1 VRPLGLLCAAFALG
15 GLFAGVALA
24 ALPPDKGGL
33 EVPQA
38 VALEGRE
45 APRDSLDEF
54 LKALAERVAERE
66 AFIALPE
73 GTLSVRFAELGIE
86 LDVRAT
92 ERALRAGT
100 PRATLLSTLTRRLQ
114 QEPQIAE
121 VSAVYAFDP
130 DTSRE
135 LLTRLAPALRRDPTN
150 ARLDLTAHRKIDDQP
165 GRELDVGETVAAI
178 ATGERSET
186 AVFEARFIPIQA
198 AVTADALTAV
208 DVTRVLSSF
217 DTDFSKKP
225 RSRIPN
231 IHTAVHYLNG
241 VVLGP
246 NEILSFNRSVGPRT
260 YERGFR
266 EAPVIVQDELE
277 PGLGGGVCQV
287 ATAVFA
293 AAVLGGFDIVQ
304 RRSHSRPS
312 GYAPLGLDATVIWDE
327 MDLKVR
333 NPYPSPVIVHA
344 YFPSEMVL
352 RVELLGREPPGEIR
366 HHLTVH
372 EKHPF
377 YRRVVVK
384 PELSPDKVDR
394 RQKGNAGYDVSSIVR
409 TTFEDGTSKSR
420 TYASK
425 YYPVP
430 EVYWIGTAVDPES
443 LPPLPEGATH
453 VELADGQSVAESAFE
468 RNEPERS
475 N

>member
-1 VRPLGLLCAAFALG
+1 MAFALG
-15 GLFAGVALA
+15 GLFAGVAFA
-24 ALPPDKGGL
+24 ALPPEKGGL
-33 EVPQA
+33 VVPQA

-45 APRDSLDEF
+45 APRDSLRAF
-54 LKALAERVAERE
+54 LSDLGQRVAARE
-66 AFIALPE
+66 GFIALPE
-73 GTLSVRFAELGIE
+73 GTVAVRFGELGIS
-86 LDVRAT
+86 LDVAAT
-92 ERALRAGT
+92 ERALEAGT
-100 PRATLLSTLTRRLQ
+100 PRSTVLRALSRRFR
-114 QEPQIAE
+114 EDPKVAE
-121 VSAVYAFDP
+121 VNAVYAFDAQVA
-130 DTSRE
+130 RA
-135 LLTRLAPALRRDPTN
+135 LLSRLAPGLRRDPTN
-150 ARLDLTAHRKIDDQP
+150 ARLDLTGHRRIEDEP
-165 GRELDVGETVAAI
+165 GRELDIAETVAAI
-178 ATGERSET
+178 ATGERHEP

-198 AVTADALTAV
+198 AVTADALLAV
-208 DVTRVLSSF
+208 DVSRVLSSF

-231 IHTAVHYLNG
+231 IHTAVQYLNG
-241 VVLGP
+241 VVLGS
-246 NEILSFNRSVGPRT
+246 NEVLSFNGSVGPRT

-287 ATAVFA
+287 ATALFA
-293 AAVLGGFDIVQ
+293 SAVLGGFEIVQ

-327 MDLKVR
+327 MDLKVK

-344 YFPSEMVL
+344 FFPSEMVL
-352 RVELLGREPPGEIR
+352 RVELLGRDPPGEIR

-384 PELSPDKVDR
+384 PELSPDKIDR
-394 RQKGNAGYDVSSIVR
+394 RQKGNPGYDVSSIVR
-409 TTFEDGTSKSR
+409 TTFADGTTRSR
-420 TYASK
+420 TYPSK

-453 VELADGQSVAESAFE
+453 VDLADAQSTADSAFE
-468 RNEPERS
+468 RNEAERP

>member
-1 VRPLGLLCAAFALG
+1 MRPLGLLVTAFALG

-24 ALPPDKGGL
+24 ALPPEKGGL
-33 EVPQA
+33 ELPQA

-45 APRDSLDEF
+45 APHDELDEF
-54 LKALAERVAERE
+54 LNGLAERVGERE
-66 AFIALPE
+66 AFIAFPE
-73 GTLSVRFAELGIE
+73 GTLDVRFSELGIA
-86 LDVRAT
+86 LDVPAT

-100 PRATLLSTLTRRLQ
+100 PRATLLRTLSRRLQ
-114 QEPQIAE
+114 AEPDIAE
-121 VSAVYAFDP
+121 VSAVYQFDP
-130 DTSRE
+130 EAARDI
-135 LLTRLAPALRRDPTN
+135 LTRLAPGLRRDPIN
-150 ARLDLTAHRKIDDQP
+150 ARLDLTAHRKIEDQP
-165 GRELDVGETVAAI
+165 GRELDIAETIARIAVGERT
-178 ATGERSET
+178 ET

-198 AVTADALTAV
+198 AVTADALTSV

-231 IHTAVHYLNG
+231 IHTAVQYLNG

-246 NEILSFNRSVGPRT
+246 NEVLSFNRAVGART

-287 ATAVFA
+287 ATALFA
-293 AAVLGGFDIVQ
+293 SAVLGGFDIVQ

-327 MDLKVR
+327 MDLKVK

-344 YFPSEMVL
+344 FFPSEMVL
-352 RVELLGREPPGEIR
+352 RVEFLGREPPGEVR

-372 EKHPF
+372 QKHPF

-384 PELSPDKVDR
+384 PELSPDEIDR
-394 RQKGNAGYDVSSIVR
+394 RQKGNPGYDVSSVVR
-409 TTFEDGTSKSR
+409 TTFADGTTKSR
-420 TYASK
+420 SYPSK

-453 VELADGQSVAESAFE
+453 VELADAQSTEDSAFE
-468 RNEPERS
+468 RN
-475 N
+475 

>member
-1 VRPLGLLCAAFALG
+1 MCTAFALG

-24 ALPPDKGGL
+24 ALPPEKGGL
-33 EVPQA
+33 ELPQA
-38 VALEGRE
+38 VLLEGRE
-45 APRDSLDEF
+45 APRDSSEEF
-54 LKALAERVAERE
+54 LNGLAERVQERE
-66 AFIALPE
+66 AFIAFPE
-73 GTLSVRFAELGIE
+73 GTLSVRFSELGIA
-86 LDVRAT
+86 LDVPAT

-100 PRATLLSTLTRRLQ
+100 PRTTLLRSVSQRLQ
-114 QEPQIAE
+114 ERPEIAE
-121 VSAVYAFDP
+121 VSAVYSFDP
-130 DTSRE
+130 DAARD
-135 LLTRLAPALRRDPTN
+135 LLTRFAPGLKREPTN
-150 ARLDLTAHRKIDDQP
+150 ARLDLTAHRKIEDQP
-165 GRELDVGETVAAI
+165 GRELDIGETVAAI
-178 ATGERSET
+178 ATGERADT

-198 AVTADALTAV
+198 AVTADALTTV
-208 DVTRVLSSF
+208 DVSRVLSSF

-231 IHTAVHYLNG
+231 IHTAVQYLNG

-246 NEILSFNRSVGPRT
+246 NEILSFNRTVGART

-287 ATAVFA
+287 ATALFA

-344 YFPSEMVL
+344 FFPSEMVL

-394 RQKGNAGYDVSSIVR
+394 RQKGNPGYDVSSVVR
-409 TTFEDGTSKSR
+409 TTFQDGTTKSR
-420 TYASK
+420 TYSSK

-430 EVYWIGTAVDPES
+430 EVYWIGSAVDPES

-453 VELADGQSVAESAFE
+453 FELAEAPGSESAFE
-468 RNEPERS
+468 RDQTVGAN
-475 N
+475 

>member
-1 VRPLGLLCAAFALG
+1 VRPLGLLFTAFALG

-24 ALPPDKGGL
+24 ALPPERGGL
-33 EVPQA
+33 ELPQA

-45 APRDSLDEF
+45 APRDALDEF
-54 LKALAERVAERE
+54 LKTLAERVAERE
-66 AFIALPE
+66 AFVAFPE
-73 GTLSVRFAELGIE
+73 GTLSVRFSELGIS
-86 LDVRAT
+86 LDVPAT
-92 ERALRAGT
+92 ERALRTGT
-100 PRATLLSTLTRRLQ
+100 PRATLFHTLSRRLKEQ
-114 QEPQIAE
+114 SQIAE
-121 VSAVYAFDP
+121 VNAVYAFDQ
-130 DTSRE
+130 DAARDILS
-135 LLTRLAPALRRDPTN
+135 RLAPGLRREPTN
-150 ARLDLTAHRKIDDQP
+150 ARLDLTAHRKVEDQP
-165 GRELDVGETVAAI
+165 GRELDIGETIAAI
-178 ATGERSET
+178 AVGERLDT

-198 AVTADALTAV
+198 AVTADALTSV

-231 IHTAVHYLNG
+231 IHTAVQYLNG

-246 NEILSFNRSVGPRT
+246 NEVLSFNGSVGPRT

-287 ATAVFA
+287 ATALFA
-293 AAVLGGFDIVQ
+293 SAVLGGFEIVQ

-327 MDLKVR
+327 MDLKVK

-344 YFPSEMVL
+344 FFPSEMVL
-352 RVELLGREPPGEIR
+352 RVELLGRDPPGEIR

-384 PELSPDKVDR
+384 PDLSPDKIDR
-394 RQKGNAGYDVSSIVR
+394 RQKGNPGYDVSSIVR
-409 TTFEDGTSKSR
+409 TTFADGTTKSR
-420 TYASK
+420 TYSSK

-453 VELADGQSVAESAFE
+453 VDLADAQSTADSAFE
-468 RNEPERS
+468 RNEAERP